1 MTSKTLWTKTLSE
14 EFWSGIVT
22 PLMFSLAGSLIEER
36 MARKGLRLAGL
47 RHLENEPFFRLFC
60 GQVYLNSKIFEE
72 IVRLIPS
79 VFITPEVLTFLP
91 EEIREDLSKIHVS
104 FFSPRTFRLLARLF
118 NMDRH
123 WAPFFNYK
131 AFDETVRGIEEKL
144 GAGRKE
150 EPLGSMPLE
159 ALIERSRRYYEE
171 MGGFLDVVTWGM
183 VFAYVF
189 HPLTQILAG
198 QWAGDLGRDL
208 GPHLTVGLEGI
219 KTFEI
224 NRRIEELA
232 DMVAEDRSLAR
243 VFALDDSKRILEA
256 LKKRPKAGGFYRHLE
271 EFIRANGHRFH
282 GRDISYP
289 TWRERPEVVVDM
301 IKKVIGSDR
310 SRRAF
315 SRQKERRREAEASIK
330 SAIRKGPLGTAKE
343 ALFSLSLS
351 YNQKYFVIR
360 ENMRYY
366 SDVFLEEFRRIYLE
380 IGRRW
385 AGSGLLDDPDG
396 IFYLTKPEVERGLTD
411 GSWVRE
417 TARRRRQE
425 YARYSRI
432 HTPQVISEDTPPEEV
447 LFKAAAE
454 VGRDLR
460 GQVAS
465 PGVVRGRARIIAG
478 PEDMVAFKEGEIL
491 VSQYADPS
499 WTPILSIA
507 AGMVLEVGGFLSHGS
522 IVAREYG
529 IPALIN
535 VAHATEVIKTGD
547 TLCLD
552 TSQGR
557 VIVEA
562 DE

>member
-36 MARKGLRLAGL
+36 MAKKGLRLAGL
-47 RHLENEPFFRLFC
+47 RHLEHEPFFRLFC
-60 GQVYLNSKIFEE
+60 GQVYLNSRIFEE

-131 AFDETVRGIEEKL
+131 AFDETVRRIEEKL
-144 GAGRKE
+144 GARRE
-150 EPLGSMPLE
+150 EPLDSLPLA
-159 ALIERSRRYYEE
+159 ALIERSRHYYEE

-198 QWAGDLGRDL
+198 QWAGDLGREL
-208 GPHLTVGLEGI
+208 AGQLTVGLEGI

-224 NRRIEELA
+224 NRRIELLA
-232 DMVAEDRSLAR
+232 DMVAKDRYLAG
-243 VFALDDSKRILEA
+243 VFALEDSKKILEA
-256 LKKRPKAGGFYRHLE
+256 LKRRPKAREFYRHFD

-310 SRRAF
+310 SRQAF
-315 SRQKERRREAEASIK
+315 SRQKERRRQAEASIK
-330 SAIRKGPLGTAKE
+330 SAIKNGPLGSAKE

-380 IGRRW
+380 IGGRW
-385 AGSGLLDDPDG
+385 ARSGLLDDPDE

-411 GSWVRE
+411 GAWVRE
-417 TARRRRQE
+417 TAQRRRQE
-425 YARYSRI
+425 YVRYSRI

-447 LFKAAAE
+447 LFKAASE

-465 PGVVRGRARIIAG
+465 PGVVRGPARIIAG

-535 VAHATEVIKTGD
+535 VTHATEVIKTGD
-547 TLCLD
+547 MVCLD

-557 VIVEA
+557 VFIET
-562 DE
+562 EE